1 MTDTATRNTFLE
13 DNYAPVATEVTAWD
27 LEVRGSLPP
36 SLEGTYVRNGPN
48 PVAADPANYHWFSGD
63 GMLHGVRLS
72 GGRAQWYRN
81 RWVRSPRVA
90 RMQGRERVPAEEG
103 GFSAGPG
110 NTNVVAHAGSLWA
123 LTEGSLP
130 YRLDGDFETLSQ
142 ENFGGKLPYGVNAH
156 PKFDPVSGTM
166 HVMSYAFLEPTIGYH
181 EIDPS
186 GRLVRTELL
195 ETSSPVMVHDM
206 AMTASTVVA
215 FDLPV
220 VFDLEM
226 AAAGRSMPFRWDD
239 DYVAR
244 VGLMPRSGTAADT
257 VWLEVDPCYVFHP
270 LNAYDDGDAVVVDLA
285 RHPSMFRAELDEEAD
300 GSPRLERWR
309 LDPVSGRVTTEI
321 IDGRPQEFPRVDDRV
336 VGHRHRFGYTAGV
349 GVSQMRG
356 GSDLTTSVLKHDLQT
371 GTSTVAEMG
380 LGRTAGEFVFVAD
393 SPDAAEDEGWLMGFV
408 YDAAA
413 GRSELVVLDAT
424 DLAAGPVATVALPV
438 RVPAGFH
445 GNWVPAGALEQH

>member
-13 DNYAPVATEVTAWD
+13 DNYAPVRAEVTAWD
-27 LEVRGSLPP
+27 LEVRGALPP
-36 SLEGTYVRNGPN
+36 GLDGTYVRNGPN
-48 PVAADPANYHWFSGD
+48 PVGADPANYHWFIGE
-63 GMLHGVRLS
+63 GMLHGVRIAE
-72 GGRAQWYRN
+72 GRAQWYRN
-81 RWVRSPRVA
+81 RWVRSPKVA
-90 RMQGRERVPAEEG
+90 RLKGLDPVPADEG

-110 NTNVVAHAGSLWA
+110 NTNIVAHAGSLWA

-130 YRLDGDFETLSQ
+130 YRLDGEFETLSQ
-142 ENFGGKLPYGVNAH
+142 ENFGGTLPYGINAH
-156 PKFDPVSGTM
+156 PKFDPVTGTM

-181 EIDPS
+181 EIDAS
-186 GRLVRTELL
+186 GRLLRTELL
-195 ETSSPVMVHDM
+195 ETAKPVMVHDM
-206 AMTASTVVA
+206 AMTASTVLA

-226 AAAGRSMPFRWDD
+226 AAAGRAMPFRWDD

-285 RHPSMFRAELDEEAD
+285 RHPSMFRLDLDDD
-300 GSPRLERWR
+300 GDGTPRLERWR

-321 IDGRPQEFPRVDDRV
+321 IDDRPQEFPRVDDRL
-336 VGHRHRFGYTAGV
+336 VGHRHRYGYTAGV
-349 GVSQMRG
+349 GVNQMRG
-356 GSDLTTSVLKHDLQT
+356 SSELTTSVLKHDFAT

-380 LGRTAGEFVFVAD
+380 LGRAAGEFVFVAD
-393 SPDAAEDEGWLMGFV
+393 SPEAAEDEGWLIGFV
-408 YDAAA
+408 YDATVD
-413 GRSELVVLDAT
+413 RSELVVLDAT
-424 DLAAGPVATVALPV
+424 DLAAGPVATVPLPA

-445 GNWVPAGALEQH
+445 GNWVPASALTRS

>member
-1 MTDTATRNTFLE
+1 MTDTATHNTFLE
-13 DNYAPVATEVTAWD
+13 DNFAPVEAEVTAWD
-27 LEVRGSLPP
+27 LEVRGALPP
-36 SLEGTYVRNGPN
+36 GLDGTYVRNGPN
-48 PVAADPANYHWFSGD
+48 PVNADPNNYHWFIGE
-63 GMLHGVRLS
+63 GMLHGVHLS

-90 RMQGRERVPAEEG
+90 RLKGLPPVPAEEG
-103 GFSAGPG
+103 GFMAGPG
-110 NTNVVAHAGSLWA
+110 NTNIVAHAGSLWA

-142 ENFGGKLPYGVNAH
+142 ENFGGTLPYGINAH
-156 PKFDPVSGTM
+156 PKFDPVTGSM

-181 EIDPS
+181 EIDAS

-195 ETSSPVMVHDM
+195 TTAKPVMVHDM
-206 AMTASTVVA
+206 AMTESMVVA

-226 AAAGRSMPFRWDD
+226 AAAGRAMPFRWDD

-244 VGLMPRSGTAADT
+244 VGLMPRDGTAADT

-285 RHPSMFRAELDEEAD
+285 RHPSMFRNDLDENGD

-309 LDPVSGRVTTEI
+309 LDPTTGRVTTEVV
-321 IDGRPQEFPRVDDRV
+321 DARPQEFPRVDDRL
-336 VGHRHRFGYTAGV
+336 VGRRHRFGYTAGV
-349 GVSQMRG
+349 GVQQMRG
-356 GSDLTTSVLKHDLQT
+356 SSDVTTSVLKHDFESGVT
-371 GTSTVAEMG
+371 TVADMG
-380 LGRTAGEFVFVAD
+380 VGRAAGEFVFVAD
-393 SPDAAEDEGWLMGFV
+393 SAAAAEDEGWLLGFV
-408 YDAAA
+408 YDASV

-424 DLAAGPVATVALPV
+424 DVAAGPVATVELPA

-445 GNWVPAGALEQH
+445 GNWVPAGALAGT